1 MNDFPTG
8 QRIDKAWLDRSLYHE
23 AVTVRPRFQ
32 DLDPLNHVNNV
43 AMAAMFEDAR
53 VRFNHPMKDHF
64 QTKTV
69 RTMVAG
75 QTLNYVNEC
84 HLRPDLQFHLGI
96 GRMGSSSWVIQAAA
110 YQGETPV
117 LLAMAALVTTRAGL
131 PCPIP
136 EGLRAML
143 LERRLKQPA

>member
-1 MNDFPTG
+1 MTYPSG
-8 QRIDKAWLDRSLYHE
+8 QRVDPAWLARELYPHVE
-23 AVTVRPRFQ
+23 PVRPRFQ

-64 QTKTV
+64 QTRTV

-84 HLRPDLQFHLGI
+84 HLRPELHFHLGV
-96 GRMGSSSWVIQAAA
+96 GRLGTSSWVIQAAA
-110 YQGETPV
+110 YQGDTAV
-117 LLAMAALVTTRAGL
+117 LLALATLVTTHEGRA
-131 PCPIP
+131 CPIP
-136 EGLRAML
+136 EGLRAL
-143 LERRLKQPA
+143 LEERRVRMPG